1 MSQYCNRPIAGT
13 KLKSTPPPTAEN
25 VVVPYDN
32 STRCVA
38 MNSNM
43 ASSDPE
49 TQYQRLKLMQNTVR
63 VASSL
68 YSMNAGAL
76 NVGSQSQTGDTPL
89 NWNQMSD
96 RPIAHIQTARY
107 SMKSSVSVR
116 PGNMSPGGIGCD
128 IKHNSYDRYLA
139 RIKAAGPLR
148 KENLTIEF
156 GQTDIPFDP
165 ANPVYGGKTVKTS
178 IGESSCGCGPT
189 ISPVLLPLQYFYY
202 IDPSLANEPPSYFEQ
217 FLPFRTSDGAL
228 TYLVTVTKE
237 GLKITVVLQ
246 YSFVDDGT
254 TTDGLSFNVPGK
266 QLVDFYNAT
275 TGLTMTSFGT
285 IPLSR
290 AGHQFD
296 GLNVLPLFSAPPSG
310 FVRVTAPN
318 VPIILDGTSL
328 SYCFANVQDFNGQSD
343 IIMNMDVSKSTNTSY
358 MFYKSAYNP
367 TTFSLNITN
376 IYDLEGMFE
385 ETTLFDPTEC
395 TLYSDLI
402 YELPDVAE
410 AVSTS
415 QISNSALSRLAK
427 MSYPTLAKAVRRRLP
442 PKKPRVVRK
451 VKKLLKKALS
461 FKGIKFTYFNPNAQI
476 QASVRLSRATVE
488 PISVG
493 EDMSEMFYDCINFN
507 PDPATFDFFAVPTKL
522 DYIYFNAQEFNGNLE
537 NTVANWV
544 ETMDYAF
551 AGANE
556 FGSNDNT
563 GLTEWELETVTSTVN
578 VFSNT
583 SIEPQLVP
591 NYFAFWYSFVYT
603 GSSPLSDQDVINV
616 IPIEQS
622 GFFTTNTPTIISQSV
637 LGGTEYLVQFNFKYD
652 DNGTMNDG
660 LTFNVS
666 GKNLVSFYNTNTISI
681 NIVKFGWIPLS
692 RAGFQFAGL
701 TVPILFTDTTDVTAV
716 PSILPNTFLQSCFEG
731 AVQFNENISNW
742 DTKNAVNMSSMFK
755 NASTFNQ
762 NIRNWDVTNVL
773 LYNDF
778 ATGAT
783 AFLPQNQPA
792 FTLQAGFVYS
802 FIYTGLE
809 TVNYED
815 YLPIINGNNSFTN
828 VATRIESSPSKTI
841 TVYINFDYT
850 DNGSATDG
858 LSFNNVST
866 FYGQNCSLV
875 NILKFGDIPLSRAG
889 FQFFN
894 VTNIVITATDSPQ
907 VLTNTLLTGFIA
919 NTNFNSPINNWALT
933 NVTNMSFMFWYAL
946 AFNQDIS
953 SLNVSNVTNMES
965 MFDGAFVFNA
975 NIAGWNTANVTNM
988 KRMFYNAIAF
998 NRDLSGW
1005 NVSNVTNYVDFATG
1019 SSITN
1024 PPLFV

>member
-1 MSQYCNRPIAGT
+1 MSQYCNRPIAGN
-13 KLKSTPPPTAEN
+13 KLQSTPPPTPEN

-63 VASSL
+63 VSSSL

-76 NVGSQSQTGDTPL
+76 NVGSQSQTGDTPV

-96 RPIAHIQTARY
+96 RPTAHIQTARY

-116 PGNMSPGGIGCD
+116 PGNLSPGGIGCD

-148 KENLTIEF
+148 KENLTIDF
-156 GQTDIPFDP
+156 GRTDIPFDP

-178 IGESSCGCGPT
+178 IGESRCGCGPT
-189 ISPVLLPLQYFYY
+189 ISPEILPLQYFYY

-237 GLKITVVLQ
+237 GLKITVNLE

-254 TTDGLSFNVPGK
+254 TTDGLTFNVPGK
-266 QLVDFYNAT
+266 QLVEFYNAT
-275 TGLTMTSFGT
+275 TGLTMSEFGT

-290 AGHQFD
+290 AGNQFE
-296 GLNVLPLFSAPPSG
+296 GLNVLPLFSTPPG
-310 FVRVTAPN
+310 LTRVTAPN
-318 VPIILDGTSL
+318 VPIVLNGTSL
-328 SYCFANVQDFNGQSD
+328 AYCFANVQDFNGQDD
-343 IIMNMDVSKSTNTSY
+343 IITNMEVSKSTNTSF

-376 IYDLEGMFE
+376 IYDLEGMFQ
-385 ETTLFDPTEC
+385 ETSGFDPTEF
-395 TLYSDLI
+395 TMYSDLI
-402 YELPDVAE
+402 YDLPTTTQL
-410 AVSTS
+410 VSTT
-415 QISNSALSRLAK
+415 QPTNRVIQRMRTLSKLAA
-427 MSYPTLAKAVRRRLP
+427 PKAARPV
-442 PKKPRVVRK
+442 PKRPVVVRK
-451 VKKLLKKALS
+451 VTALLKKALT
-461 FKGIKFTYFNPNAQI
+461 FKGTKFTYFNPNAQI
-476 QASVRLSRATVE
+476 QAAVRLARATAE

-507 PDPATFDFFAVPTKL
+507 PAPETFAFFAVPTKL
-522 DYIYFNAQEFNGNLE
+522 DYIYFNAQQFNGDLQ
-537 NTVANWV
+537 NTVANYV

-551 AGANE
+551 AGATV
-556 FGSNDNT
+556 FGSDGNI
-563 GLTEWELETVTSTVN
+563 GLTEWDLASVTSTVN

-603 GSSPLSDQDVINV
+603 GGYLTDQQVIDVI
-616 IPIEQS
+616 PLQQS
-622 GFFTTNTPTIISQSV
+622 GFFTINTPTIELRSV
-637 LGGTEYLVQFNFKYD
+637 IGGTEYLVKFNFKYN

-660 LTFNVS
+660 LTFNVA
-666 GKNLVSFYNTNTISI
+666 GKNLVSFYNTNTTRI

-692 RAGFQFAGL
+692 RGGFQFAGL
-701 TVPILFTDTTDVTAV
+701 TVPIYFTDTSDTTAV

-731 AVQFNENISNW
+731 ASNFNENISNW

-755 NASTFNQ
+755 NASTFNK
-762 NIRNWDVTNVL
+762 NISNWNVTNVL

-778 ATGAT
+778 ATGAS
-783 AFLPQNQPA
+783 AFLPQNQPS
-792 FTLQAGFVYS
+792 FPLQPGFVYS

-809 TVNYED
+809 TVNYAD

-828 VATRIESSPSKTI
+828 VTTRIESSPSKTI

-850 DNGSATDG
+850 DNGSASDG

-907 VLTNTLLTGFIA
+907 ILTNTLLSGFIG
-919 NTNFNSPINNWALT
+919 NTNFNSPINNWNIT

-946 AFNQDIS
+946 AFDQDIS

-965 MFDGAFVFNA
+965 MFDGALGFNA

-988 KRMFYNAIAF
+988 KRMFYNAVAF
-998 NRDLSGW
+998 NRNLSAW